1 MPTLSTDPTGEI
13 RDRIRASFTTI
24 TCRLAAYVGYCY
36 QRRSTAAMEEGV
48 KHSRCFVLFLTG
60 DAPADGVCARL
71 VDVA

>member
-1 MPTLSTDPTGEI
+1 
-13 RDRIRASFTTI
+13 
-24 TCRLAAYVGYCY
+24 
-36 QRRSTAAMEEGV
+36 MEEGV